1 MACNCKRA
9 TEIEDKLGT
18 REGESFFGK
27 VFRWLMKTIIFVISV
42 LMAIVV
48 TPILICVVI
57 YKLFFSK
64 NRTIVLPKQ
73 LQKFLE

>member
-9 TEIEDKLGT
+9 AEIEDKLGT
-18 REGESFFGK
+18 REGESFLGK
-27 VFRWLMKTIIFVISV
+27 LARWGMKAIIFVISI
-42 LMAIVV
+42 LLAIVV
-48 TPILICVVI
+48 TPILIFVVI

-73 LQKFLE
+73 LQNFLE